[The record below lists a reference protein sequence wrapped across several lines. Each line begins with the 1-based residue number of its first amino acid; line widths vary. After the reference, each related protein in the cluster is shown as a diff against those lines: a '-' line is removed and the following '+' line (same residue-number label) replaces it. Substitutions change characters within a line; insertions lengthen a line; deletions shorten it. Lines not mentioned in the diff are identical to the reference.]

1 MKAID
6 LINQLKIIGYDEN
19 TELTFSCIDGNT
31 GEWYTLPFRQV
42 NYGEELTGDPYH
54 NDVIDLEVDVDAA
67 KEYLKDKTQVTI
79 DGLLEDINIV
89 LQKWR

>member
-1 MKAID
+1 MKVVE
-6 LINQLKIIGYDEN
+6 LINQINAIGYDEN

-31 GEWYTLPFRQV
+31 GEWYVLPFKQM

-67 KEYLKDKTQVTI
+67 QDYLKDKIQSTV
-79 DGLLEDINIV
+79 DGLLEDINIA

>member
-6 LINQLKIIGYDEN
+6 LINQISAIGYDEN
-19 TELTFSCIDGNT
+19 TELTFSCVDGNT
-31 GEWYTLPFRQV
+31 GEWYVLPFKQI

-54 NDVIDLEVDVDAA
+54 NDVIDLEVDVDSAS
-67 KEYLKDKTQVTI
+67 EYLKDKTQITI
-79 DGLLEDINIV
+79 DSLLEDINMA

>member
-1 MKAID
+1 MKVID
-6 LINQLKIIGYDEN
+6 LVSRLNAIGYDEN
-19 TELTFSCIDGNT
+19 TELTFSCVDGNT
-31 GEWYTLPFRQV
+31 GEWYVLPFKQM

-54 NDVIDLEVDVDAA
+54 NDIVDLEVDVDSA
-67 KEYLKDKTQVTI
+67 KEYLKDKTQMTI